1 MENTILMT
9 QPKNPEKPSPEPRE
23 NYLTYSVN
31 YTNFRADA
39 LSGATGKQKTKPRDI
54 PGDPRESSE
63 TPESDRIFI
72 PYDTDESNSADSAE
86 RDIIPAEE
94 FPETAELP
102 RAARSAYRRRSG
114 IPMLYT
120 FLTAAGLILGIYVAA
135 SAPGADISGSLL
147 CGSGDFLGLLL
158 RRLFWGA
165 AFLIAEYVCGF
176 FALGRLLV
184 WAAPLI
190 CGLGTGAALAGA
202 SALGAFLLA
211 ASACEVDLLDRLAFE
226 RSLRAVEP
234 LLDCLGGCILRQLE
248 AVGVGCHRA
257 LSREGQRRERAFF
270 RVGEGEHI
278 SDALQAA
285 LYRVDRARE
294 RRFDTVRECGDD
306 ALARLKEPRHGSR
319 DRVLDRGDSIRE
331 RRLDGC
337 EPLGDARGD
346 V

>member
-9 QPKNPEKPSPEPRE
+9 QPKNPDKPSPEPRE
-23 NYLTYSVN
+23 NYLTYSMN
-31 YTNFRADA
+31 YTNFRAGA
-39 LSGATGKQKTKPRDI
+39 ISGATGKQKPKPRDI

-63 TPESDRIFI
+63 TPEFERIFI
-72 PYDTDESNSADSAE
+72 PYDPDESNSADSAE
-86 RDIIPAEE
+86 RDIISAEE

-120 FLTAAGLILGIYVAA
+120 FLTAAGLILGIYIAA

-184 WAAPLI
+184 WAAPLV

-202 SALGAFLLA
+202 FTIEGMNALRLAPGCAGCAAAVIFAAGTSSGMSSQLLRPVSSDKNSIVSTSPAAGEYTLRFLVYLA
-211 ASACEVDLLDRLAFE
+211 ILSACAIAE
-226 RSLRAVEP
+226 
-234 LLDCLGGCILRQLE
+234 
-248 AVGVGCHRA
+248 
-257 LSREGQRRERAFF
+257 
-270 RVGEGEHI
+270 
-278 SDALQAA
+278 AA
-285 LYRVDRARE
+285 LRCA
-294 RRFDTVRECGDD
+294 
-306 ALARLKEPRHGSR
+306 
-319 DRVLDRGDSIRE
+319 
-331 RRLDGC
+331 
-337 EPLGDARGD
+337 
-346 V
+346 

>member
-120 FLTAAGLILGIYVAA
+120 FLTAAGLILGIYIAA

-147 CGSGDFLGLLL
+147 CVSGDFLGLLL

-165 AFLIAEYVCGF
+165 AFLISEYVCGF

-202 SALGAFLLA
+202 FTIEGMNALRLAPGCAGCAAAVIFAAGTSSGMSSQLLRLVSSDKNSIVSTSPAAGEYTLRFLVYLA
-211 ASACEVDLLDRLAFE
+211 ILSACAIAE
-226 RSLRAVEP
+226 
-234 LLDCLGGCILRQLE
+234 
-248 AVGVGCHRA
+248 
-257 LSREGQRRERAFF
+257 
-270 RVGEGEHI
+270 
-278 SDALQAA
+278 AA
-285 LYRVDRARE
+285 LRCA
-294 RRFDTVRECGDD
+294 
-306 ALARLKEPRHGSR
+306 
-319 DRVLDRGDSIRE
+319 
-331 RRLDGC
+331 
-337 EPLGDARGD
+337 
-346 V
+346 

>member
-9 QPKNPEKPSPEPRE
+9 QPKNPDKPSPEPRE
-23 NYLTYSVN
+23 NYLTYSMN

-39 LSGATGKQKTKPRDI
+39 ISGATGKQKTKPRDI

-202 SALGAFLLA
+202 FTIEGMNALRLAPGCAGCAAAVIFAAGTSSGMSSQLLRLVSSDKNSIVSTSPAAGEYTLRFLVYLA
-211 ASACEVDLLDRLAFE
+211 ILSACAIAE
-226 RSLRAVEP
+226 
-234 LLDCLGGCILRQLE
+234 
-248 AVGVGCHRA
+248 
-257 LSREGQRRERAFF
+257 
-270 RVGEGEHI
+270 
-278 SDALQAA
+278 AA
-285 LYRVDRARE
+285 LRCA
-294 RRFDTVRECGDD
+294 
-306 ALARLKEPRHGSR
+306 
-319 DRVLDRGDSIRE
+319 
-331 RRLDGC
+331 
-337 EPLGDARGD
+337 
-346 V
+346 

>member
-39 LSGATGKQKTKPRDI
+39 ISGATGKQKTKPRDI

-94 FPETAELP
+94 FPETSELP

-202 SALGAFLLA
+202 FTIEGMNALRLAPGCAGCAAAVIFAAGTSSGMSSQLLRLVSSDKNSIVSTSPAAGEYTLRFLVYLA
-211 ASACEVDLLDRLAFE
+211 ILSACAIAE
-226 RSLRAVEP
+226 
-234 LLDCLGGCILRQLE
+234 
-248 AVGVGCHRA
+248 
-257 LSREGQRRERAFF
+257 
-270 RVGEGEHI
+270 
-278 SDALQAA
+278 AA
-285 LYRVDRARE
+285 LRCA
-294 RRFDTVRECGDD
+294 
-306 ALARLKEPRHGSR
+306 
-319 DRVLDRGDSIRE
+319 
-331 RRLDGC
+331 
-337 EPLGDARGD
+337 
-346 V
+346 

>member
-86 RDIIPAEE
+86 RDITPSERI
-94 FPETAELP
+94 PETAELP
-102 RAARSAYRRRSG
+102 RAARSTYRRRSG

-202 SALGAFLLA
+202 FTIEGMNALRLAPGCAGCAAAVIFAAGTSSGMSSQLLRLVSSDKNSIVSTSPAAGEYTLRFLVYLA
-211 ASACEVDLLDRLAFE
+211 ILSACAIAE
-226 RSLRAVEP
+226 
-234 LLDCLGGCILRQLE
+234 
-248 AVGVGCHRA
+248 
-257 LSREGQRRERAFF
+257 
-270 RVGEGEHI
+270 
-278 SDALQAA
+278 AA
-285 LYRVDRARE
+285 LRCA
-294 RRFDTVRECGDD
+294 
-306 ALARLKEPRHGSR
+306 
-319 DRVLDRGDSIRE
+319 
-331 RRLDGC
+331 
-337 EPLGDARGD
+337 
-346 V
+346 

>member
-39 LSGATGKQKTKPRDI
+39 ISGATGKQKTKPRDI

-202 SALGAFLLA
+202 FTIEGMNALRLAPGCAGCAAAVIFAAGASSGMSSQLLRLVSSDKNSIVSTSPAAGEYTLRFLVYLA
-211 ASACEVDLLDRLAFE
+211 ILSACAIAE
-226 RSLRAVEP
+226 
-234 LLDCLGGCILRQLE
+234 
-248 AVGVGCHRA
+248 
-257 LSREGQRRERAFF
+257 
-270 RVGEGEHI
+270 
-278 SDALQAA
+278 AA
-285 LYRVDRARE
+285 LRCA
-294 RRFDTVRECGDD
+294 
-306 ALARLKEPRHGSR
+306 
-319 DRVLDRGDSIRE
+319 
-331 RRLDGC
+331 
-337 EPLGDARGD
+337 
-346 V
+346 

>member
-165 AFLIAEYVCGF
+165 AFLISEYVCGF

-184 WAAPLI
+184 WAAPLV

-202 SALGAFLLA
+202 FTIEGMNALRLAPGCAGCAAAVIFAAGTSSGMSSQLLRLVSSDKNSIVSTSPAAGEYTLRFLVYLA
-211 ASACEVDLLDRLAFE
+211 ILSACAIAE
-226 RSLRAVEP
+226 
-234 LLDCLGGCILRQLE
+234 
-248 AVGVGCHRA
+248 
-257 LSREGQRRERAFF
+257 
-270 RVGEGEHI
+270 
-278 SDALQAA
+278 AA
-285 LYRVDRARE
+285 LRCA
-294 RRFDTVRECGDD
+294 
-306 ALARLKEPRHGSR
+306 
-319 DRVLDRGDSIRE
+319 
-331 RRLDGC
+331 
-337 EPLGDARGD
+337 
-346 V
+346 

>member
-9 QPKNPEKPSPEPRE
+9 QPKNPDKPSPEPRE

-39 LSGATGKQKTKPRDI
+39 LSGATVKQKTKPRDI

-63 TPESDRIFI
+63 TPESDRVFI
-72 PYDTDESNSADSAE
+72 PYDPDESNSADSAE
-86 RDIIPAEE
+86 RDITPSERI
-94 FPETAELP
+94 PETAELP

-120 FLTAAGLILGIYVAA
+120 FLTAAGLILGIYIAA
-135 SAPGADISGSLL
+135 SAPGTDISGSLL

-202 SALGAFLLA
+202 FTIEGMNALRLAPGCAGCAAAVIFAARTSSGMSSQLLRLVSSDKNSIVSTSPAAGEYTLRFLVYLA
-211 ASACEVDLLDRLAFE
+211 ILSACAIAE
-226 RSLRAVEP
+226 
-234 LLDCLGGCILRQLE
+234 
-248 AVGVGCHRA
+248 
-257 LSREGQRRERAFF
+257 
-270 RVGEGEHI
+270 
-278 SDALQAA
+278 AA
-285 LYRVDRARE
+285 LRCA
-294 RRFDTVRECGDD
+294 
-306 ALARLKEPRHGSR
+306 
-319 DRVLDRGDSIRE
+319 
-331 RRLDGC
+331 
-337 EPLGDARGD
+337 
-346 V
+346 

>member
-120 FLTAAGLILGIYVAA
+120 FLTAAGLILGIYIAA
-135 SAPGADISGSLL
+135 SSPGADISGSLL

-165 AFLIAEYVCGF
+165 AFLISEYVCGF

-202 SALGAFLLA
+202 FTIEGMNALRLAPGCAGCAAAVIFAAGTSSGMSSQLLRLVSSDKNSIVSTSPAAGEYTLRFLVYLA
-211 ASACEVDLLDRLAFE
+211 ILSACAIAE
-226 RSLRAVEP
+226 
-234 LLDCLGGCILRQLE
+234 
-248 AVGVGCHRA
+248 
-257 LSREGQRRERAFF
+257 
-270 RVGEGEHI
+270 
-278 SDALQAA
+278 AA
-285 LYRVDRARE
+285 LRCA
-294 RRFDTVRECGDD
+294 
-306 ALARLKEPRHGSR
+306 
-319 DRVLDRGDSIRE
+319 
-331 RRLDGC
+331 
-337 EPLGDARGD
+337 
-346 V
+346 

>member
-9 QPKNPEKPSPEPRE
+9 QPKNPDKPSPEPRE
-23 NYLTYSVN
+23 NYLTYSVI
-31 YTNFRADA
+31 YTNCRADA

-54 PGDPRESSE
+54 PGDPCESSE
-63 TPESDRIFI
+63 TPESDRVFI
-72 PYDTDESNSADSAE
+72 PYDPDESNSADSAD
-86 RDIIPAEE
+86 RDITPAEE

-120 FLTAAGLILGIYVAA
+120 FLTAAGLILGIYIAA

-202 SALGAFLLA
+202 FTIEGMNALRLAPGCAGCAAAVIFAAGTSSGMSSQLLRLVSSDKNSIVSTSPAAGEYTLRFLVYLA
-211 ASACEVDLLDRLAFE
+211 ILSACAIAE
-226 RSLRAVEP
+226 
-234 LLDCLGGCILRQLE
+234 
-248 AVGVGCHRA
+248 
-257 LSREGQRRERAFF
+257 
-270 RVGEGEHI
+270 
-278 SDALQAA
+278 AA
-285 LYRVDRARE
+285 LRCA
-294 RRFDTVRECGDD
+294 
-306 ALARLKEPRHGSR
+306 
-319 DRVLDRGDSIRE
+319 
-331 RRLDGC
+331 
-337 EPLGDARGD
+337 
-346 V
+346 

>member
-86 RDIIPAEE
+86 RDITPSERI
-94 FPETAELP
+94 PETAELP
-102 RAARSAYRRRSG
+102 RAARSTYRRRSG

-120 FLTAAGLILGIYVAA
+120 FLTAAGLILGIYIAA

-147 CGSGDFLGLLL
+147 CVSGDFLGLLL

-165 AFLIAEYVCGF
+165 AFLISEYVCGF

-202 SALGAFLLA
+202 FTIEGMNALRLAPGCAGCAAAVIFAAGTSSGMSSQLLRLVSSDKNSIVSTSPAAGEYTLRFLVYLA
-211 ASACEVDLLDRLAFE
+211 ILSACAIAE
-226 RSLRAVEP
+226 
-234 LLDCLGGCILRQLE
+234 
-248 AVGVGCHRA
+248 
-257 LSREGQRRERAFF
+257 
-270 RVGEGEHI
+270 
-278 SDALQAA
+278 AA
-285 LYRVDRARE
+285 LRCA
-294 RRFDTVRECGDD
+294 
-306 ALARLKEPRHGSR
+306 
-319 DRVLDRGDSIRE
+319 
-331 RRLDGC
+331 
-337 EPLGDARGD
+337 
-346 V
+346 

>member
-9 QPKNPEKPSPEPRE
+9 QTKNPDKPSPEPRE

-54 PGDPRESSE
+54 PGDLRESSE

-72 PYDTDESNSADSAE
+72 PYDPDESNSADSAE
-86 RDIIPAEE
+86 RDIISAEE

-120 FLTAAGLILGIYVAA
+120 FLTAAGLILGIYIAA

-165 AFLIAEYVCGF
+165 AFLISEYVCGF

-202 SALGAFLLA
+202 FTIEGMNALRLAPGCAGCAAAVIFAAGTSSGMSSQLLRLVSSDKNSIVSTSPAAGEYTLRFLVYLA
-211 ASACEVDLLDRLAFE
+211 ILSACAIAE
-226 RSLRAVEP
+226 
-234 LLDCLGGCILRQLE
+234 
-248 AVGVGCHRA
+248 
-257 LSREGQRRERAFF
+257 
-270 RVGEGEHI
+270 
-278 SDALQAA
+278 AA
-285 LYRVDRARE
+285 LRCA
-294 RRFDTVRECGDD
+294 
-306 ALARLKEPRHGSR
+306 
-319 DRVLDRGDSIRE
+319 
-331 RRLDGC
+331 
-337 EPLGDARGD
+337 
-346 V
+346 

>member
-39 LSGATGKQKTKPRDI
+39 ISGATGKQKTKPRDI

-120 FLTAAGLILGIYVAA
+120 FLTAAGLILGIYIAA

-147 CGSGDFLGLLL
+147 CVSGDFLGLLL

-165 AFLIAEYVCGF
+165 AFLISEYVCGF

-202 SALGAFLLA
+202 FTIAGMNALRLAPGCAGCAAAVIFAAGTSSGMSSQLLRLVSSDKNSIVSTSPAAGEYTLRFLVYLA
-211 ASACEVDLLDRLAFE
+211 ILSACAIAE
-226 RSLRAVEP
+226 
-234 LLDCLGGCILRQLE
+234 
-248 AVGVGCHRA
+248 
-257 LSREGQRRERAFF
+257 
-270 RVGEGEHI
+270 
-278 SDALQAA
+278 AA
-285 LYRVDRARE
+285 LRCA
-294 RRFDTVRECGDD
+294 
-306 ALARLKEPRHGSR
+306 
-319 DRVLDRGDSIRE
+319 
-331 RRLDGC
+331 
-337 EPLGDARGD
+337 
-346 V
+346 

>member
-9 QPKNPEKPSPEPRE
+9 QPKNPDKPSPEPRE

-39 LSGATGKQKTKPRDI
+39 ISGATGKQKTKPRDI

-202 SALGAFLLA
+202 FTIEGMNALRLAPGCAGCAAAVIFAAGTSSGMSSQLLRLVSSDKNSIVSTSPAAGEYTLRFLVYLA
-211 ASACEVDLLDRLAFE
+211 ILSACAIAE
-226 RSLRAVEP
+226 
-234 LLDCLGGCILRQLE
+234 
-248 AVGVGCHRA
+248 
-257 LSREGQRRERAFF
+257 
-270 RVGEGEHI
+270 
-278 SDALQAA
+278 AA
-285 LYRVDRARE
+285 LRCA
-294 RRFDTVRECGDD
+294 
-306 ALARLKEPRHGSR
+306 
-319 DRVLDRGDSIRE
+319 
-331 RRLDGC
+331 
-337 EPLGDARGD
+337 
-346 V
+346 

>member
-9 QPKNPEKPSPEPRE
+9 QPKNPDKPSPEPRE

-39 LSGATGKQKTKPRDI
+39 ISGATGKQKTKPRDI

-184 WAAPLI
+184 WAAPLV

-202 SALGAFLLA
+202 FTIEGMNALRLAPGCAGCAAAVIFAAGTSSGMSSQLLRLVSSDKNSIVSTSPAAGEYTLRFLVYLA
-211 ASACEVDLLDRLAFE
+211 ILSACAIAE
-226 RSLRAVEP
+226 
-234 LLDCLGGCILRQLE
+234 
-248 AVGVGCHRA
+248 
-257 LSREGQRRERAFF
+257 
-270 RVGEGEHI
+270 
-278 SDALQAA
+278 AA
-285 LYRVDRARE
+285 LRCA
-294 RRFDTVRECGDD
+294 
-306 ALARLKEPRHGSR
+306 
-319 DRVLDRGDSIRE
+319 
-331 RRLDGC
+331 
-337 EPLGDARGD
+337 
-346 V
+346 

>member
-9 QPKNPEKPSPEPRE
+9 QPKNPDKPSPEPRE
-23 NYLTYSVN
+23 NYLTYSMN
-31 YTNFRADA
+31 YTNFRAGA
-39 LSGATGKQKTKPRDI
+39 ISGATGKQKTKPRDI

-202 SALGAFLLA
+202 FTIEGMNALRLAPGCAGCAAAVIFAAGTSSGMSSQLLRLVSSDKNSIVSTSPAAGEYTLRFLVYLA
-211 ASACEVDLLDRLAFE
+211 ILSACAIAE
-226 RSLRAVEP
+226 
-234 LLDCLGGCILRQLE
+234 
-248 AVGVGCHRA
+248 
-257 LSREGQRRERAFF
+257 
-270 RVGEGEHI
+270 
-278 SDALQAA
+278 AA
-285 LYRVDRARE
+285 LRCA
-294 RRFDTVRECGDD
+294 
-306 ALARLKEPRHGSR
+306 
-319 DRVLDRGDSIRE
+319 
-331 RRLDGC
+331 
-337 EPLGDARGD
+337 
-346 V
+346 

>member
-39 LSGATGKQKTKPRDI
+39 ISGATGKQKTKPRDI

-158 RRLFWGA
+158 RRIFWGA

-202 SALGAFLLA
+202 FTIEGMNALRLAPGCAGCAAAVIFAAGTSSGMSSQLLRLVSSDKNSIVSTSPAAGEYTLRFLVYLA
-211 ASACEVDLLDRLAFE
+211 ILSACAIAE
-226 RSLRAVEP
+226 
-234 LLDCLGGCILRQLE
+234 
-248 AVGVGCHRA
+248 
-257 LSREGQRRERAFF
+257 
-270 RVGEGEHI
+270 
-278 SDALQAA
+278 AA
-285 LYRVDRARE
+285 LRCA
-294 RRFDTVRECGDD
+294 
-306 ALARLKEPRHGSR
+306 
-319 DRVLDRGDSIRE
+319 
-331 RRLDGC
+331 
-337 EPLGDARGD
+337 
-346 V
+346 

>member
-9 QPKNPEKPSPEPRE
+9 QPKNPDKPSPEPRE
-23 NYLTYSVN
+23 NYLTYSMN
-31 YTNFRADA
+31 YTNFRAGA
-39 LSGATGKQKTKPRDI
+39 ISGATGKQKTKPRDI

-165 AFLIAEYVCGF
+165 AFLISEYVCGF

-202 SALGAFLLA
+202 FTIEGMNALRLAPGCAGCAAAVIFAAGTSSGMSSQLLRLVSSDKNSIVSTSPAAGEYTLRFLVYLA
-211 ASACEVDLLDRLAFE
+211 ILSACAIAE
-226 RSLRAVEP
+226 
-234 LLDCLGGCILRQLE
+234 
-248 AVGVGCHRA
+248 
-257 LSREGQRRERAFF
+257 
-270 RVGEGEHI
+270 
-278 SDALQAA
+278 AA
-285 LYRVDRARE
+285 LRCA
-294 RRFDTVRECGDD
+294 
-306 ALARLKEPRHGSR
+306 
-319 DRVLDRGDSIRE
+319 
-331 RRLDGC
+331 
-337 EPLGDARGD
+337 
-346 V
+346 

>member
-39 LSGATGKQKTKPRDI
+39 ISGATGKQKTKPRDI

-102 RAARSAYRRRSG
+102 RAARSTYRRRSG

-120 FLTAAGLILGIYVAA
+120 FLTAAGLILGIYIAA

-147 CGSGDFLGLLL
+147 CVSGDFLGLLL

-165 AFLIAEYVCGF
+165 AFLISEYVCGF

-202 SALGAFLLA
+202 FTIEGMNALRLAPGCAGCAAAVIFAAGTSSGMSSQLLRLVSSDKNSIVSTSPAAGEYTLRFLVYLA
-211 ASACEVDLLDRLAFE
+211 ILSACAIAE
-226 RSLRAVEP
+226 
-234 LLDCLGGCILRQLE
+234 
-248 AVGVGCHRA
+248 
-257 LSREGQRRERAFF
+257 
-270 RVGEGEHI
+270 
-278 SDALQAA
+278 AA
-285 LYRVDRARE
+285 LRCA
-294 RRFDTVRECGDD
+294 
-306 ALARLKEPRHGSR
+306 
-319 DRVLDRGDSIRE
+319 
-331 RRLDGC
+331 
-337 EPLGDARGD
+337 
-346 V
+346 

>member
-9 QPKNPEKPSPEPRE
+9 QPKNPDKPSQEPRE

-63 TPESDRIFI
+63 TPESDRVFI
-72 PYDTDESNSADSAE
+72 PYDPDESNSADSAD
-86 RDIIPAEE
+86 RDITPAEE

-120 FLTAAGLILGIYVAA
+120 FLTAAGLILGIYIAA

-165 AFLIAEYVCGF
+165 AFLISEYVCGF

-184 WAAPLI
+184 WAAPLV

-202 SALGAFLLA
+202 FTIEGMNAL
-211 ASACEVDLLDRLAFE
+211 RLAPGCAGCAAAVIFAAGTSSGMSSQLLRLVSSDKNSIVSTSPAAGE
-226 RSLRAVEP
+226 YTLRA
-234 LLDCLGGCILRQLE
+234 R
-248 AVGVGCHRA
+248 
-257 LSREGQRRERAFF
+257 
-270 RVGEGEHI
+270 
-278 SDALQAA
+278 
-285 LYRVDRARE
+285 
-294 RRFDTVRECGDD
+294 
-306 ALARLKEPRHGSR
+306 
-319 DRVLDRGDSIRE
+319 
-331 RRLDGC
+331 
-337 EPLGDARGD
+337 
-346 V
+346 

>member
-86 RDIIPAEE
+86 RDIIPSERI
-94 FPETAELP
+94 PETAELP

-120 FLTAAGLILGIYVAA
+120 FLTAAGLILGIYIAA

-202 SALGAFLLA
+202 FTIEGMNALRLAPGCAGCAAAVIFAAGTSSGMSSQLLRLVSSDKNSIVSTSPAAGEYTLRFLVYLA
-211 ASACEVDLLDRLAFE
+211 ILSACAIAE
-226 RSLRAVEP
+226 
-234 LLDCLGGCILRQLE
+234 
-248 AVGVGCHRA
+248 
-257 LSREGQRRERAFF
+257 
-270 RVGEGEHI
+270 
-278 SDALQAA
+278 AA
-285 LYRVDRARE
+285 LRCA
-294 RRFDTVRECGDD
+294 
-306 ALARLKEPRHGSR
+306 
-319 DRVLDRGDSIRE
+319 
-331 RRLDGC
+331 
-337 EPLGDARGD
+337 
-346 V
+346 

>member
-120 FLTAAGLILGIYVAA
+120 FLTAAGLILGIYIAA

-165 AFLIAEYVCGF
+165 AFLISEYVCGF

-202 SALGAFLLA
+202 FTIEGMNALRLAPGCAGCAAAVIFAAGTSSGMSSQLLRLVSSDKNSIVSTSPAAGEYTLRFLVYLA
-211 ASACEVDLLDRLAFE
+211 ILSACAIAE
-226 RSLRAVEP
+226 
-234 LLDCLGGCILRQLE
+234 
-248 AVGVGCHRA
+248 
-257 LSREGQRRERAFF
+257 
-270 RVGEGEHI
+270 
-278 SDALQAA
+278 AA
-285 LYRVDRARE
+285 LRCA
-294 RRFDTVRECGDD
+294 
-306 ALARLKEPRHGSR
+306 
-319 DRVLDRGDSIRE
+319 
-331 RRLDGC
+331 
-337 EPLGDARGD
+337 
-346 V
+346 

>member
-39 LSGATGKQKTKPRDI
+39 ISGATGKQKTKPRDI

-120 FLTAAGLILGIYVAA
+120 FLTAAGLILGIYIAA

-147 CGSGDFLGLLL
+147 CVSGDFLGLLL

-165 AFLIAEYVCGF
+165 AFLISEYVCGF

-202 SALGAFLLA
+202 FTIEGMNALRLAPGCAGCAAAVIFAAGTSSGMSSQLLRLVSSDKNSIVSTSPAAGEYTLRFLVYLA
-211 ASACEVDLLDRLAFE
+211 ILSACAIAE
-226 RSLRAVEP
+226 
-234 LLDCLGGCILRQLE
+234 
-248 AVGVGCHRA
+248 
-257 LSREGQRRERAFF
+257 
-270 RVGEGEHI
+270 
-278 SDALQAA
+278 AA
-285 LYRVDRARE
+285 LRCA
-294 RRFDTVRECGDD
+294 
-306 ALARLKEPRHGSR
+306 
-319 DRVLDRGDSIRE
+319 
-331 RRLDGC
+331 
-337 EPLGDARGD
+337 
-346 V
+346 

>member
-9 QPKNPEKPSPEPRE
+9 QPKNPDKPSPEPRE
-23 NYLTYSVN
+23 NYLTYSMN
-31 YTNFRADA
+31 YTNFRAGA
-39 LSGATGKQKTKPRDI
+39 ISGATGKQKPKPRDI

-63 TPESDRIFI
+63 TPESDRVFI
-72 PYDTDESNSADSAE
+72 PYDPDESNSADSAE
-86 RDIIPAEE
+86 RDIISAEE

-120 FLTAAGLILGIYVAA
+120 FLTAAGLILGIYIAA

-165 AFLIAEYVCGF
+165 AFLISEYVCGF

-202 SALGAFLLA
+202 FTIEGMNALRLAPGCAGCAAAVIFAAGTSSEMSSQLLRLVSSDKNSIVSTSPAAGEYTLRFLVYLA
-211 ASACEVDLLDRLAFE
+211 ILSACAIAE
-226 RSLRAVEP
+226 
-234 LLDCLGGCILRQLE
+234 
-248 AVGVGCHRA
+248 
-257 LSREGQRRERAFF
+257 
-270 RVGEGEHI
+270 
-278 SDALQAA
+278 AA
-285 LYRVDRARE
+285 LRCA
-294 RRFDTVRECGDD
+294 
-306 ALARLKEPRHGSR
+306 
-319 DRVLDRGDSIRE
+319 
-331 RRLDGC
+331 
-337 EPLGDARGD
+337 
-346 V
+346 

>member
-9 QPKNPEKPSPEPRE
+9 QPKNPDKPSPEPRE

-39 LSGATGKQKTKPRDI
+39 LSGATVKQKTKPRDI

-202 SALGAFLLA
+202 FTIEGMNALRLAPGCAGCAAAVIFAAGTSSGMSSQLLRLVSSDKNSIVSTSPAAGEYTLRFLVYLA
-211 ASACEVDLLDRLAFE
+211 ILSACAIAE
-226 RSLRAVEP
+226 
-234 LLDCLGGCILRQLE
+234 
-248 AVGVGCHRA
+248 
-257 LSREGQRRERAFF
+257 
-270 RVGEGEHI
+270 
-278 SDALQAA
+278 AA
-285 LYRVDRARE
+285 LRCA
-294 RRFDTVRECGDD
+294 
-306 ALARLKEPRHGSR
+306 
-319 DRVLDRGDSIRE
+319 
-331 RRLDGC
+331 
-337 EPLGDARGD
+337 
-346 V
+346 